1 MISDRSKMATTLL
14 KWSTI
19 GEFVILGI
27 VVALAPFWIAPFS
40 LDGLKPRTSAPGP
53 AVVPAPSNVFLLI
66 NSYWLV
72 LEMLPDFE
80 KSRPTAEFR
89 L

>member
-1 MISDRSKMATTLL
+1 M
-14 KWSTI
+14 

-27 VVALAPFWIAPFS
+27 VELATTPPFS
-40 LDGLKPRTSAPGP
+40 VDGLKPRASTPAP
-53 AVVPAPSNVFLLI
+53 AVVPAPSRVFLLI

-72 LEMLPDFE
+72 FEILPDFE
-80 KSRPTAEFR
+80 KSRPTAEFK